1 MKSILISEETHKKLI
16 NLKLNENEFLEAS
29 RLFRKRMD
37 EKGLSLKDLLK
48 AARKVRKENSN
59 EHNWNKKGYR
69 HKYLIYGK

>member
-59 EHNWNKKGYR
+59 EHN
-69 HKYLIYGK
+69 